1 MKKLLYLFLVFGLFA
16 CSNESADDDDTNNND
31 PIIGTWS
38 LYYDEEDGNDDGI
51 WDGEYIGGDAFDLF
65 EADGSY
71 SYTDP
76 SFPSDNYEGL
86 WLNLGGNTY
95 QVTQVGGNG
104 DGDWEEEF
112 EFYCNN
118 NIKRWAIGST
128 NQVQYYHKI
137 GYNYSDCNEFDY
149 LSD

>member
-1 MKKLLYLFLVFGLFA
+1 MKKILYLFLVFGFFA
-16 CSNESADDDDTNNND
+16 CSNESADDDTNNND

-38 LYYDEEDGNDDGI
+38 FYYGEITGSDGI
-51 WDGEYIGGDAFDLF
+51 WSGEYIGGNSFSLF
-65 EADGSY
+65 KADGSY

-76 SFPSDNYEGL
+76 SYPSDNYEGL
-86 WLNLGGNTY
+86 WVNIGSNTY

-128 NQVQYYHKI
+128 TEVDYYHKI

-149 LSD
+149 LSN